1 MDEGGD
7 QEGKQPVLIKRENQW
22 FISPDHKALF
32 LGVMLEGG
40 RFTGH
45 NWLVDTGKMFYG
57 IQSFIIVY
65 NPRVGG

>member
-1 MDEGGD
+1 M
-7 QEGKQPVLIKRENQW
+7 KRENQW

-32 LGVMLEGG
+32 FWGGGMLEGS

-45 NWLVDTGKMFYG
+45 SWLVDTGKMFYG